1 MISPMDVKF
10 AVIGAGNG
18 GLAMAG
24 YLAYRGFSVNLYNRT
39 YSKIEGLAKNPY
51 INLSGSIEGIGRI
64 NLATSDIKEDI
75 RETDVIMITTP
86 ATGHYELACLIAP
99 YLEDGQ
105 VIVLN
110 PGRTGG
116 ALEVYE
122 TLRSN
127 GCTKDIT
134 VAEAQTFIYACR
146 ATGPQS
152 AKIFSVKKEVALAA
166 IPATRTMEVIELLSE
181 AYPQFTPANSV
192 METSLNNFGAIFHP
206 APTLL
211 NSGHIERGQTF
222 EYYIE
227 GITPSIG
234 QMLEKLDSER
244 MHVAMALGVKTISAR
259 KWLEESYGA
268 KGDTLYEAIQN
279 NSAYKGLT
287 APKGLNTR
295 YIYEDVPCSLV
306 PIASIAE
313 ELGIDTPAID
323 TIIRLA
329 NIITGENFIEKGRTV
344 EKLGLKGL
352 SASQIIEF
360 AQTGDLAAAA
370 HQNVEVVAL

>member
-1 MISPMDVKF
+1 MRNATNVRY

-24 YLAYRGFSVNLYNRT
+24 YLALKGFSVNLYNRT
-39 YSKIEGLAKNPY
+39 REKLEALISYPVIT
-51 INLSGSIEGIGRI
+51 LSGSIEGEGILNLVTGDIGEAVQ
-64 NLATSDIKEDI
+64 NTDI
-75 RETDVIMITTP
+75 IMVTVP
-86 ATGHYELACLIAP
+86 ATGHRHMAEAMAP
-99 YLEDGQ
+99 YLRDGQ
-105 VIVLN
+105 IIVLN

-122 TLRSN
+122 TIRKS
-127 GCTKDIT
+127 GCGKNIV

-146 ATGPQS
+146 ATGPDS
-152 AKIFSVKKEVALAA
+152 ARIFSVKHEVALSAV
-166 IPATRTMEVIELLSE
+166 PARSTRRVVRLLSG
-181 AYPQFTPANSV
+181 AYPQFVAVKDV

-222 EYYIE
+222 EYYLE

-234 QMLEKLDSER
+234 QMLERLDAER
-244 MHVAMALGVKTISAR
+244 MKVARALGVKAVSAR
-259 KWLEESYGA
+259 EWLEESYGA
-268 KGDTLYEAIQN
+268 KGDSIYEAIQN
-279 NSAYKGLT
+279 NPAYKGLT
-287 APKGLNTR
+287 APKGLETR

-313 ELGIDTPAID
+313 HLGIETPAVD

-329 NIITGENFIEKGRTV
+329 AMMTGRDFRGEGRTV
-344 EKLGLKGL
+344 DKLGLKGL
-352 SASQIIEF
+352 SVLEIHQLAR
-360 AQTGDLAAAA
+360 TGEVKKGIVPE
-370 HQNVEVVAL
+370 QEVVA